1 MKKAIFITFLTY
13 KSAFIFALNIPL
25 MKYKKPYYYDDRI
38 HNVGNIGIG
47 GWLHATVSP
56 FATKMID
63 DIRYDG
69 YNIREEIID
78 RYVNDFNS
86 KFKNRP
92 KIIDL
97 CCGVGISTYHNS
109 TGIDSSIQMI
119 EKAKKISKEENSNK
133 KFIFGNAE
141 IYGKD
146 NEFDCATIMFAM
158 HEIPDYGHINIIENC
173 KRISKYNIIIV
184 DISPNYKPSK
194 LMLTGEPY
202 LNKYLDNFDK
212 FMNSEGFNYLELI
225 EDHVRIWYY

>member
-141 IYGKD
+141 IYGKH
-146 NEFDCATIMFAM
+146 NEFEMGSWVVVG
-158 HEIPDYGHINIIENC
+158 Y
-173 KRISKYNIIIV
+173 
-184 DISPNYKPSK
+184 
-194 LMLTGEPY
+194 
-202 LNKYLDNFDK
+202 
-212 FMNSEGFNYLELI
+212 
-225 EDHVRIWYY
+225 